1 MNTMKNSMVLPIVKT
16 KYICNIAS
24 FILLALAGLGLFV
37 GKYPLSFQALLEGE
51 TLEWRVFLTLRLFR
65 VLVGMIGGMT
75 LGICGFVYQT
85 VFHNP
90 LAAPDIVGVSS
101 GAGAG
106 AAAGIVLLG
115 GGLMVTVF
123 SFMGA
128 LGALSLALFL
138 SGIDKSGRKS
148 TIALSGI
155 AVHALAQTVLMV
167 LKLTA
172 DPERELASI
181 EYWIMGSLSGISAY
195 RIPIN
200 LFLSFVCVVFLFFL
214 HRQFLLLSAS
224 EEEARMLGVNV
235 NRVRMGVLL
244 TATIAVSAIISLTGI
259 ISFVGLL
266 APHGARL
273 LTRNNDRKT
282 MLLSGILG
290 GIILSGADIL
300 ARSLAATELP
310 ISIFTSLLGV
320 PVLVALILRR
330 NLS

>member
-1 MNTMKNSMVLPIVKT
+1 
-16 KYICNIAS
+16 
-24 FILLALAGLGLFV
+24 
-37 GKYPLSFQALLEGE
+37 
-51 TLEWRVFLTLRLFR
+51 
-65 VLVGMIGGMT
+65 
-75 LGICGFVYQT
+75 
-85 VFHNP
+85 
-90 LAAPDIVGVSS
+90 
-101 GAGAG
+101 
-106 AAAGIVLLG
+106 
-115 GGLMVTVF
+115 
-123 SFMGA
+123 
-128 LGALSLALFL
+128 
-138 SGIDKSGRKS
+138 
-148 TIALSGI
+148 
-155 AVHALAQTVLMV
+155 MV

-200 LFLSFVCVVFLFFL
+200 LFLSLVCVVFLFFL

-290 GIILSGADIL
+290 
-300 ARSLAATELP
+300 
-310 ISIFTSLLGV
+310 
-320 PVLVALILRR
+320 
-330 NLS
+330 